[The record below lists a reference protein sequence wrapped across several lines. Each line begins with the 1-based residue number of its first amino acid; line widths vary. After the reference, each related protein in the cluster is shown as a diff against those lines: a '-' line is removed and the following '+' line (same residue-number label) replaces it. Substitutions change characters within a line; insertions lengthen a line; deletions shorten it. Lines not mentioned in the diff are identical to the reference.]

1 MRIAIAADHAG
12 FSLKQ
17 ELAAWLRSSG
27 YDVTDLGTNST
38 EPVDY
43 PDMQSNLAITSDS
56 GIPESHGG
64 NLVNSAAD
72 SQQAA

>member
-43 PDMQSNLAITSDS
+43 PDYAIKPGDYIGFRHT
-56 GIPESHGG
+56 
-64 NLVNSAAD
+64 
-72 SQQAA
+72 